1 MARAGR
7 KPKLTPEMIQ
17 RVGNALREGNY
28 IETACDYAGISRSI
42 FYAWLQEAEK
52 PNAKKIFL
60 ELKDTVDRARAEA
73 ELRNVRRIQI
83 AAEGIKDK
91 DGNYTINP
99 SWQASA
105 WWLERSHSKKWGR
118 QQKVELSGIEGA
130 PINISLDAKERLL
143 EIIRQKNAQKTEE

>member
-1 MARAGR
+1 MAKVGR
-7 KPKLTPEMIQ
+7 KPKLTPEIIN
-17 RVGNALREGNY
+17 RIGEALRAGNY
-28 IETACDYAGISRSI
+28 IETACDYAGVSRSI
-42 FYAWLQEAEK
+42 FYAWLQEADK
-52 PNAKKIFL
+52 PRAKKLFL
-60 ELKDTVDRARAEA
+60 ELKDTVESARAEA
-73 ELRNVRRIQI
+73 EIRNVRRIQV

-91 DGNYTINP
+91 NGEYIVNP

-143 EIIRQKNAQKTEE
+143 EIIRQKNAQKPEE